1 MGSLYA
7 EMTYDKFLRCFSL
20 TILSESGRDVDLG
33 GGGSF
38 GTQRHSKEGAG
49 KADGGSLLCPVLNGA
64 MFFNRLSLEFLAI
77 QYREESH

>member
-1 MGSLYA
+1 M
-7 EMTYDKFLRCFSL
+7 D
-20 TILSESGRDVDLG
+20 SGR
-33 GGGSF
+33 GSF

>member
-1 MGSLYA
+1 M
-7 EMTYDKFLRCFSL
+7 R
-20 TILSESGRDVDLG
+20 
-33 GGGSF
+33 
-38 GTQRHSKEGAG
+38 RHSKEGPG